1 MSLSAVW
8 DRFWWALMVAIL
20 VGLLWLKFLD
30 AIVPSETGGLIF
42 SSLAGILYFSVGM
55 RKMIVQRRRESEI
68 EKKAYEEWLARE
80 KEMAV
85 WTNANDRASWR
96 H

>member
-8 DRFWWALMVAIL
+8 ERFFWATMVAIL
-20 VGLLWLKFLD
+20 AGLLWLKFLD
-30 AIVPSETGGLIF
+30 AIVPCETGGVIF
-42 SSLAGILYFSVGM
+42 SSLAGILYFSVGI

-68 EKKAYEEWLARE
+68 AKKAYEEWLARE
-80 KEMAV
+80 REMAA
-85 WTNANDRASWR
+85 WTKTNDRASWR

>member
-8 DRFWWALMVAIL
+8 ERFWWGSMVAIGG
-20 VGLLWLKFLD
+20 GLLWLKFLD
-30 AIVPSETGGLIF
+30 SIVPCEIGGVIF
-42 SSLAGILYFSVGM
+42 SSLAGIAYLSVGM
-55 RKMIVQRRRESEI
+55 RKMIIQRRRESEI
-68 EKKAYEEWLARE
+68 EKRAYEEWLARE

-85 WTNANDRASWR
+85 RTNANDRASWR